1 MTDSQNSS
9 TPAAPYG
16 LNPNQ
21 YKVNVSRQK
30 TRKWVEAKA
39 QNYDGDDWGAE
50 DEYDEYDHNDD
61 GTDTGRPEY
70 DQPAQQQPIPQPQR
84 PGRLTAGLRAISA
97 GGPSTP
103 TTSLRPSE
111 RIALEKQQMAALQRS
126 VTGPPVLHI
135 HTPPRTQTAPIPQ
148 VAGPPGPPTAAPQ
161 PFPPRK
167 SSMASLRSNSPAE
180 RVRSPVSA
188 TGSPTIVRP
197 ADIYKRIDQ
206 EKEKER
212 RSLEL
217 ARRSSQDSIGRNNGE
232 NDQAP
237 NPTRRPSYGIN
248 DGGDGNGNLRP
259 LESVAER
266 KSEYGF
272 DGFVVNPAGP
282 PPREASN
289 NIEYETA
296 RETQPGT
303 EPSNSSQPQP
313 LTLQHPQARK
323 ELHTEVEPSK
333 RYSTSPKLPLLSRL
347 SGFENLFGST
357 GLGLISDPSKQSNPP
372 AEATTDQPQTS
383 STMAGSISEPTARN
397 PTFPSAAP
405 AGSIRPPLPG
415 GWVTE
420 TATPGELATP
430 GSDDAKYGGDPA
442 VNTND
447 DGTPEDGQA
456 RPAPSQTTSPGDESG
471 ARAGDGAQSHSS
483 GRSSPVELPP
493 LKATPSPEA
502 TRERSAFQEK
512 SGGLASAN
520 ASHDEDESRPTSDAN
535 ALGIAPLQPRKGS
548 APESPEDLRPP
559 ILRVETYSS
568 SQGNSSPLKES
579 DFLRDEIMR
588 SLSPARQADEF
599 TQPPQDEGAPR
610 ESAYLSDVY
619 GEYWSGDEDK
629 PESAAIAGQ
638 RGEDTGE
645 HGPNG
650 PNTSTVLEESSIT
663 PTPPAHPWTSETP
676 SSAEP
681 TAAPAVVPGTDV
693 PSPVQKRF
701 SWEEGAEADKP
712 APSSPT
718 EQPLPGSW
726 PDGPADLA
734 SPADAVLSSPMLELP
749 TINFGENNMDSRL
762 VSSTIEVPPGYRY
775 SVFGPS
781 SPGSNAGDR
790 DGLSAATGGYGS
802 NNHSYLDEKM
812 LIQSPMSPMSP
823 MEPIGMQDNDNEQQP
838 IQGLQRAATPPEAA
852 PEVVPLPSSPTSLSK
867 PRSQPAYNTQTLKQ
881 ILQLPTSA
889 DRVLKMKET
898 REHHAE
904 LDSGLSMWIAEMMTH
919 PQHQNAMPTYNYA
932 LSGADAELWGT
943 KGGARIPLN
952 APAED
957 GSQGGGGGQSNNTG
971 GGSAIVPHI
980 GRSTSGSV
988 NLGHLVMHSGQAGAK
1003 GKELLQSAGKLSKGL
1018 LSKGKNKLR
1027 ERAESKKG

>member
-1 MTDSQNSS
+1 MESQNSS

-50 DEYDEYDHNDD
+50 DEYDEYDNNDD

-111 RIALEKQQMAALQRS
+111 RIALERQQMAALQRS
-126 VTGPPVLHI
+126 VTGPPALHI

-148 VAGPPGPPTAAPQ
+148 VAGPPEPPAAASQ

-167 SSMASLRSNSPAE
+167 SSMASLRSDSPAE
-180 RVRSPVSA
+180 GVRSPASA

-212 RSLEL
+212 RSLES

-232 NDQAP
+232 NDQAT
-237 NPTRRPSYGIN
+237 NHTRRPSYGIN

-272 DGFVVNPAGP
+272 DGLVVNAGDP
-282 PPREASN
+282 PPRDAPY

-296 RETQPGT
+296 REVQPGA
-303 EPSNSSQPQP
+303 EPSNPSQPQP

-323 ELHTEVEPSK
+323 ELPTEVEPSK

-357 GLGLISDPSKQSNPP
+357 GLGLISDSSKQPNPP
-372 AEATTDQPQTS
+372 AEATTDQLQTS
-383 STMAGSISEPTARN
+383 STMADSGGEPAVRN
-397 PTFPSAAP
+397 PAFPSAAP

-420 TATPGELATP
+420 TATPGELTTP
-430 GSDDAKYGGDPA
+430 GSEDAKYGGDPA

-447 DGTPEDGQA
+447 DGTPENGQA
-456 RPAPSQTTSPGDESG
+456 RPAPSQTTSPGEGS
-471 ARAGDGAQSHSS
+471 AAHAGDGTQFHSS

-493 LKATPSPEA
+493 LRATPSPEA
-502 TRERSAFQEK
+502 TRERSALQEE

-520 ASHDEDESRPTSDAN
+520 DSHDGEGLRPTSDAN
-535 ALGIAPLQPRKGS
+535 GLAIAPLQPRKGS

-599 TQPPQDEGAPR
+599 IKPPQDEGAPR

-619 GEYWSGDEDK
+619 GDYWSGDEDK
-629 PESAAIAGQ
+629 PEAAATAEQ
-638 RGEDTGE
+638 RAEDPGE
-645 HGPNG
+645 HE

-663 PTPPAHPWTSETP
+663 PTPPAHTWTSETP
-676 SSAEP
+676 SSAES
-681 TAAPAVVPGTDV
+681 TAAPAVVPGTDDS
-693 PSPVQKRF
+693 SPVQKRF
-701 SWEEGAEADKP
+701 SWEEGAEAHNS
-712 APSSPT
+712 APPSPT

-726 PDGPADLA
+726 PEGPADLA

-749 TINFGENNMDSRL
+749 TINFGDNDMDSRL
-762 VSSTIEVPPGYRY
+762 VSSTIEVPPGHRY

-790 DGLSAATGGYGS
+790 DGLSAASGGYGS

-812 LIQSPMSPMSP
+812 LIQSPMYPVSP

-838 IQGLQRAATPPEAA
+838 TQGLQRAATPPEIA

-867 PRSQPAYNTQTLKQ
+867 PRSQPVYNTQTLKQ
-881 ILQLPTSA
+881 VLQLPTSA
-889 DRVLKMKET
+889 DRVHKMKET
-898 REHHAE
+898 REHYAE
-904 LDSGLSMWIAEMMTH
+904 LDSGLSMWITEMMTH

-957 GSQGGGGGQSNNTG
+957 GAHHGSGGGQSHNTG
-971 GGSAIVPHI
+971 GGSAMVPHI